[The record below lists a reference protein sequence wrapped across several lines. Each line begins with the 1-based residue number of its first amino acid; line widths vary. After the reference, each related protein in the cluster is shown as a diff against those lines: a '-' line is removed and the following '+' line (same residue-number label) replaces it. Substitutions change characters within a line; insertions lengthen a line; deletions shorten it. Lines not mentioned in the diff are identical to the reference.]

1 MGISNDFW
9 FINMLV
15 HKYLQ
20 NFESLNDI
28 SKTF

>member
-1 MGISNDFW
+1 
-9 FINMLV
+9 MLV